1 MKRFLITFII
11 CIGSISLIGCSGV
24 NKSISEN
31 SNEVINQEDNNEEKE
46 KEDTKR
52 KEELKKA
59 KEEKDAAEKARL
71 EKEKKKVEE
80 AKKKEEVKRIEEE
93 KRRKEEKS
101 KYEEIKKNQNKVF
114 KLYSL
119 DELGDKKIIIGEVKS
134 SSNSIKE
141 DLNKIAIELSNK
153 KFNSMKIEVK
163 EVKNNIAY
171 INLKDSGN
179 NEWVK
184 KWFQG
189 SYGGLS
195 TYTALTESF
204 LQKSYKGDW
213 IRGVV
218 FTYNNKPI
226 EEYDHVNL
234 TGTIYR

>member
-80 AKKKEEVKRIEEE
+80 AKKKEEVKIIEEK
-93 KRRKEEKS
+93 KRKSEEV
-101 KYEEIKKNQNKVF
+101 KKNQNKVF

-141 DLNKIAIELSNK
+141 DLNKIAVELSNK